1 MFVGD
6 SLSVDQ
12 WQSLTCML
20 YAVDPQAKYISKRNG
35 STSFFTFPKYN
46 TSYLVSRNVFLVDI
60 VKMKNGTR
68 VLELDSLS
76 AAAQWEEMDVLVFDT
91 WHWWFHTGRKQPWG
105 FVQDGN
111 STYKDAN
118 RVTLYEKAL
127 NTWAKWVDTKV
138 DTTKTKIFFQGVSPD
153 HDNCTGATRP
163 SESTQ
168 GQHPGEIV
176 LEKVLRG
183 MNKSVHLLNVTKLS
197 QYRVDGHP
205 SVYGFGG
212 HRYVDCTHW
221 CIAGVA
227 DTWNVLLSAI
237 LDQI

>member
-1 MFVGD
+1 MFKFYT
-6 SLSVDQ
+6 
-12 WQSLTCML
+12 LTIYL
-20 YAVDPQAKYISKRNG
+20 FGYKIS
-35 STSFFTFPKYN
+35 
-46 TSYLVSRNVFLVDI
+46 
-60 VKMKNGTR
+60 
-68 VLELDSLS
+68 
-76 AAAQWEEMDVLVFDT
+76 
-91 WHWWFHTGRKQPWG
+91 
-105 FVQDGN
+105 
-111 STYKDAN
+111 
-118 RVTLYEKAL
+118 
-127 NTWAKWVDTKV
+127 
-138 DTTKTKIFFQGVSPD
+138 
-153 HDNCTGATRP
+153 CTGATQP